1 MKHTVMLNV
10 DEVNTDKFSDLP
22 SSLVQMFEEHED
34 IITDHQEVRVKFT
47 LLFKFILSFKVLLRE
62 RHLLKGLGPFCNP
75 IIS

>member
-1 MKHTVMLNV
+1 MLNV

-62 RHLLKGLGPFCNP
+62 RYLLKELGTFCNP
-75 IIS
+75 ISL